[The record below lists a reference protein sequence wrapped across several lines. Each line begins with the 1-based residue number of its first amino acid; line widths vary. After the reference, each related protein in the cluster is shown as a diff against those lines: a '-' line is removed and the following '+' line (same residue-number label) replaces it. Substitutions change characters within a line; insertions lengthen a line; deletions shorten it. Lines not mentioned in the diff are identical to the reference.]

1 MNIVFLTHMARSGS
15 TLLARELDRFDAVS
29 VGIEESLPDGIVK
42 GEEVFLESRADLDD
56 YLERAW
62 QDRKLAEWGVK
73 GDALRM
79 RLITNHSF
87 PIRFPEILE
96 ELLGLYLNPHPNAYL
111 VHKKGPYYLHVER
124 VREQFPDARFI
135 HIDRDP
141 RGIYNSQKKSRRSNS
156 GQIMAEP
163 LTTFAFQYLAAQHA
177 ISRYQREPYF
187 HVVCYEDFV
196 KDPQSELLRIMEF
209 LGLQKLQASEHGS
222 YLERI
227 PGGQHHLHG
236 NLGSVI
242 LPERALSWKEELE
255 AEELYFFQQA
265 LGKTLRSKGYPLV
278 DVQPFSLKAK
288 VSVWCKL
295 MWFYIKHTMKNY
307 CPALYRLAGGKT
319 YGK

>member
-1 MNIVFLTHMARSGS
+1 MARSGS

-73 GDALRM
+73 RDALRM

-96 ELLGLYLNPHPNAYL
+96 ELLGLYLNPQPNAYL
-111 VHKKGPYYLHVER
+111 VHKKGPYYLHVDR
-124 VREQFPDARFI
+124 LLQLFPEAMFI

-163 LTTFAFQYLAAQHA
+163 LTTFAFQYLAAQQA
-177 ISRYQREPYF
+177 IRRYQKEPCF
-187 HVVCYEDFV
+187 HVVYYERFLE
-196 KDPQSELLRIMEF
+196 DPRNELLRIMDF
-209 LGLQKLQASEHGS
+209 LGLQNLQIGGHAT

-236 NLGSVI
+236 NLESGI
-242 LPERALSWKEELE
+242 LSERALSWKEELE
-255 AEELYFFQQA
+255 TEELYFFQQA
-265 LGKTLRSKGYPLV
+265 LGKTLRRKGYPLV
-278 DVQPFSLKAK
+278 DVQLFSLKAK

-295 MWFYIKHTMKNY
+295 MWFYIKHTMKNS